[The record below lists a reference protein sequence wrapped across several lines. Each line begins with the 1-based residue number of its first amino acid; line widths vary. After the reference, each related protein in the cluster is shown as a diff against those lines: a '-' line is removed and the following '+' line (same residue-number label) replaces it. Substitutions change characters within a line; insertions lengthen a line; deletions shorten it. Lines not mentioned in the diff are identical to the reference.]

1 MRKVFAF
8 ITVVAIV
15 AMLIGGCGLPG
26 TKSAPT
32 GTIEVRVT
40 DAPPDYGAIKS
51 ILVTVADGDEDGI
64 AVHKAAVGDGNGEW
78 ITVPISGDNPFE
90 LLELGR
96 DKIHSLLGSVMTEPG
111 MYTQIRMTVEEVTVE
126 FEGPSEDPGDDI
138 VRTAKLPSGK
148 LKFIRPFEVIAGETT
163 TILFDFLADPSVH
176 VTGSGKEDMEVIFK
190 PVIKLTVSGKGKA
203 EELDA
208 TLDSDTEAEAELS
221 TETKYNGK
229 NSAHL
234 ATFGSEDPPGDEAR
248 IIIPLPEGTTLGD
261 IDSISWRTYLV
272 NGYIPHVDIVLDYD
286 GDTTRDDVL
295 VAEGAH
301 QNDND
306 ASVWQT
312 SYMGADVG
320 WIKTFEG
327 ASGVYTSWAMTGTC
341 SDMETVNSETAV
353 WMIAANDANFGL
365 DTLANFVG
373 GKTDGS
379 ITIDQDTA
387 VLALEIEIDNWIYES
402 EAFVD
407 DIVIVIGGTT
417 YEVTL

>member
-1 MRKVFAF
+1 MMRKVFSF

-15 AMLIGGCGLPG
+15 AMLIGGCGLPE
-26 TKSAPT
+26 TNSAAT
-32 GTIEVRVT
+32 GIIEVRVT
-40 DAPPDYGAIKS
+40 DAPPDYGPIKA
-51 ILVTVADGDEDGI
+51 ILVTVADGDTDGI
-64 AVHKAAVGDGNGEW
+64 AVHKAAEGDGEGEW
-78 ITVPISGDNPFE
+78 ITIPVNEDNNPFE
-90 LLELGR
+90 LLALGR
-96 DKIHSLLGSVMTEPG
+96 DGIHSLLGDVMAAPG
-111 MYTQIRMTVEEVTVE
+111 MYTQIRLTVDNVE
-126 FEGPSEDPGDDI
+126 IVFEGETEADEDDI
-138 VRTAKLPSGK
+138 RPEVKLPSGK
-148 LKFIRPFEVIAGETT
+148 LKFVRPFEVIAGETT

-176 VTGSGKEDMEVIFK
+176 INGQGDVIFT
-190 PVIKLTVSGKGKA
+190 PVVKLMVSGRGKSPTLEA
-203 EELDA
+203 S
-208 TLDSDTEAEAELS
+208 LDSDSEAEAELS

-234 ATFGSEDPPGDEAR
+234 TTFGSEDPPGDEAR

-272 NGYIPHVDIVLDYD
+272 NGYIPHVDMVLD
-286 GDTTRDDVL
+286 GDYVL

-327 ASGVYTSWAMTGTC
+327 ASGVYTSWAAMTGMC
-341 SDMETVNSETAV
+341 SDVETVNSETAV

-365 DTLANFVG
+365 DTLANFVTP
-373 GKTDGS
+373 GKTDSS
-379 ITIDQDTA
+379 ITVNQDTA

-402 EAFVD
+402 EVFVD

-417 YEVTL
+417 YEVSL